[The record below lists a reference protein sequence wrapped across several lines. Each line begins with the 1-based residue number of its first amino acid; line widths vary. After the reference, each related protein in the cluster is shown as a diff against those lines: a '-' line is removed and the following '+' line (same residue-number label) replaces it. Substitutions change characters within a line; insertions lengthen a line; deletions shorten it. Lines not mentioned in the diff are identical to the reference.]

1 MDVHNTTRR
10 LEWAS
15 KVIEKDPKISEHNK
29 QLILKFKDRVSSLS
43 LSSQRVLFYVTR
55 LIVIARAFPKSFEEA
70 TREDVEKLVAE
81 IEEGNFQFTRKFKNK
96 DYTRSG
102 KYTSWT
108 KHDYK
113 VTLKKFF
120 QWLRKREWD
129 SREYPKE
136 VKWIRTTL
144 KNNRKKLPEDIL
156 TKDEIRSL
164 IQATSNPR
172 DKAFISVLY
181 ESGCRIGEILNI
193 KIKDITFDEYGA
205 KVIIPEGKT
214 GPRRIRLISS
224 IPHVE
229 TWLGYHPH
237 KKDPEAFLWTTYAN
251 SNKGNIISYEA
262 ISKMLRQTAKRAGIT
277 KKVNPH
283 NFRHSRATHLASELT
298 SPIQCAMFGWV
309 QGSDAPATYI
319 HLNGKDLDKALLK
332 INGKLPPE
340 EDNNIKC
347 PRCNDVNHEISRF
360 CKNCGLPFEIK
371 DYVNLEDERKKYDD
385 KMSKVME
392 VLLQNPHLKKEI
404 VEALKG
410 VSNS

>member
-1 MDVHNTTRR
+1 MDVHNTARR

-15 KVIEKDPKISEHNK
+15 KVIERDPKIIEQNK
-29 QLILKFKDRVSSLS
+29 MLILKFKDRVSSLS

-70 TREDVEKLVAE
+70 TREDIEKIIAE
-81 IEEGNFQFTRKFKNK
+81 IESGKWNK
-96 DYTRSG
+96 DGYTA
-102 KYTSWT
+102 WT

-120 QWLRKREWD
+120 QWLRKCEWD
-129 SREYPKE
+129 SREYPAE

-181 ESGCRIGEILNI
+181 ESGCRIGEIMNI
-193 KIKDITFDEYGA
+193 KIKNITFDEYGA
-205 KVIIPEGKT
+205 QVLIPEGKT

-229 TWLGYHPH
+229 SWLSYHPH
-237 KKDPEAFLWTTYAN
+237 KKEPESFLWTTYAN
-251 SNKGNIISYEA
+251 NNKGNIISYQS
-262 ISKMLRQTAKRAGIT
+262 IRKLLTKTAERAGIT

-298 SPIQCAMFGWV
+298 SPIQCEMFGWV

-392 VLLQNPHLKKEI
+392 KLLQNPEVKKEI
-404 VEALKG
+404 IGILKE
-410 VSNS
+410 

>member
-1 MDVHNTTRR
+1 MDVHNTTQR

-15 KVIEKDPKISEHNK
+15 RVIERDPKISEHNK
-29 QLILKFKDRVSSLS
+29 QLILKFRDRASSLS
-43 LSSQRVLFYVTR
+43 LSTQRVLFYVTR
-55 LIVIARAFPKSFEEA
+55 LILIARAFHKNFEEA
-70 TREDVEKLVAE
+70 TREDVEEIVAK
-81 IEEGNFQFTRKFKNK
+81 IENGSLNPEYS
-96 DYTRSG
+96 YTA
-102 KYTSWT
+102 WT

-120 QWLRKREWD
+120 QWLRKNEWD
-129 SREYPKE
+129 SKNYPEE
-136 VKWIRTTL
+136 VKWIRATL
-144 KNNRKKLPEDIL
+144 NNSRKKLPEDIL

-181 ESGCRIGEILNI
+181 ESGCRIGEIMNI
-193 KIKDITFDEYGA
+193 RIKNITFDEYGA
-205 KVIIPEGKT
+205 QVLIPEGKT
-214 GPRRIRLISS
+214 GPRRIRLIAS

-229 TWLGYHPH
+229 SWLSYHPH
-237 KKDPEAFLWTTYAN
+237 KKEPEAFLWTTYAN
-251 SNKGNIISYEA
+251 NNKGNIISYGA
-262 ISKMLRQTAKRAGIT
+262 ICKMLRQTAERAGIK

-298 SPIQCAMFGWV
+298 SPIQCEMFGWV

-340 EDNNIKC
+340 EDNNVKC

-392 VLLQNPHLKKEI
+392 VLLQNPEIKKEI
-404 VEALKG
+404 AETLRDIK
-410 VSNS
+410 